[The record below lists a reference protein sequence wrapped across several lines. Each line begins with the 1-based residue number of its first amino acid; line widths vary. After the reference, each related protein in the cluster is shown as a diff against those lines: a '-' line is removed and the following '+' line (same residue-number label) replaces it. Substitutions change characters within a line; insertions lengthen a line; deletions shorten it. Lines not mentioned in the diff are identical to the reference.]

1 MSSGGLSNA
10 SACPLGR
17 DRHDLLSVHSY
28 AQMRRCE
35 PGLAGIRHCLRWCM
49 MMLGALMTM
58 SSHLMK
64 AFLLMSPRAILATLQ
79 QRETPDQNW
88 SGLIQRMSRLIVC

>member
-1 MSSGGLSNA
+1 
-10 SACPLGR
+10 
-17 DRHDLLSVHSY
+17 
-28 AQMRRCE
+28 
-35 PGLAGIRHCLRWCM
+35 M